1 MAILLGLD
9 CKLFRGEAGATAE
22 ILMEN
27 VKDVSLNL
35 ESGES
40 DTTTRKSNGWRTS
53 KATLKDGSL
62 EFSILYDTEDEDYNA
77 LQAAYFGNTPIAL
90 FASDGNGNG
99 LDADFTITN
108 FSMEQNLEEAVS
120 VSVTAKPTDV
130 GRAPAWKEGGK
141 A

>member
-9 CKLFRGEAGATAE
+9 CKLYRGEAGETAR

-27 VKDVSLNL
+27 VKDVTVNL

-40 DTTTRKSNGWRTS
+40 DTTTRKSKGWRTS
-53 KATLKDGSL
+53 KATLKDGSI
-62 EFSILYDTEDEDYNA
+62 EFSILYDTDDEDYNA
-77 LQAAYFGNTPIAL
+77 LQEAYFSNKSIAFL
-90 FASDGNGNG
+90 AADDQDNG

-120 VSVTAKPTDV
+120 VSVTAKPTDA
-130 GRAPAWKEGGK
+130 GRAPVWKTGAG